1 MNLFAGQDQR
11 CRHREQMCG
20 PRAGAGMNWEI
31 GIDLRALLC
40 VSRQLVGSA
49 LQDRELSSVVLC
61 GDLDEWD
68 GRGERGTRERG
79 YTSTCSCFTLL
90 CSRKNATLQ
99 SSYIPSRQSVYSVLH
114 MFTVR
119 VCVCVCVYS
128 LHLTLCKPMDCTQ
141 FGKF

>member
-1 MNLFAGQDQR
+1 M
-11 CRHREQMCG
+11 
-20 PRAGAGMNWEI
+20 
-31 GIDLRALLC
+31 
-40 VSRQLVGSA
+40 
-49 LQDRELSSVVLC
+49 VLC

-68 GRGERGTRERG
+68 GGGERGTRERG

-99 SSYIPSRQSVYSVLH
+99 SSYIPIRQSVYSVLR
-114 MFTVR
+114 MFIVCVC

-128 LHLTLCKPMDCTQ
+128 LRLTLCNPMDCTQ